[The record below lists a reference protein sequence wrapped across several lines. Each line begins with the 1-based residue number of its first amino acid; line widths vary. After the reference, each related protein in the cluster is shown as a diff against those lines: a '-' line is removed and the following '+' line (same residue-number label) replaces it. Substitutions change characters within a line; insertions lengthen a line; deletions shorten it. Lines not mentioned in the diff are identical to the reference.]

1 MMAGR
6 ADAERALLLHV
17 ETDATLPDCVACT

>member
-6 ADAERALLLHV
+6 ADAERPLLLHV
-17 ETDATLPDCVACT
+17 ETDATLSDCVACT